1 MIRKRLYV
9 WKVGLVCLLLV
20 GGGMPMWGQTREIAS
35 AIKTDVGME
44 TAYRQLKA
52 RFEERD
58 PSLQNDLKTYLE
70 QYPYT
75 TYKDEVHFMSGVLY
89 AEKGKW
95 KNAAKALEQADYK
108 ALSRPHQPDYQ
119 FYRGYVNLMLQ
130 EYERAITYFAILKKG
145 NSGAAGRPH
154 LHGGNP
160 YTQKATYY
168 WGYCQYKLQRYDKA
182 LPAFLSLESVS
193 EYQATVPYF
202 IVQSYYA
209 QGDFTEA
216 QARAEEMLVVSGQQ
230 SVVRGQGSVVSG
242 QQSVVSGQE
251 GELHRMLGEIYYRK
265 GDYKQAVSHLRAYFE
280 MATTSEEPRPL
291 TPSPQAG
298 RGSEQILS
306 AVPIV
311 RNDIYLLGMAEYQIG
326 AYQEAVTHLKQ
337 VKQEKDTISESASLT
352 LGHAYRRLGESGQL
366 PSASA
371 QEQAKMAYQAAIGY
385 GLTPRVSEEALYNY
399 TLCTYEHSSALGE
412 SVKAFTAFL
421 KNYPQSQ
428 YREQIFTLLGDAFMR
443 SKNYQAA
450 LNVLD
455 SIEVAGEY
463 RGDSDSRGSRDSK
476 GYAGLAETKQYLRY
490 QLGVDAFLQGKM
502 EKSRAWMTEVIQGGT
517 VSRPYQESAI
527 DSKVRHGDRTSFGHC
542 ETMVRSGDRTSY
554 TTEAYYWRAEAAYRL
569 HDYEACASD
578 IAHYLAQPDVR
589 RSANYASAAYLYG
602 YALFS
607 LRRFDEAGE
616 QFLRYI
622 DQASGQWSVVSGQGS
637 GVSGQWAVGSGQ
649 SGNDPTYADAL
660 NRMGDC
666 AFNARDFRSAIAYYG
681 QVIDLGA
688 AGSDYA
694 TFQKGYAQ
702 GLLRKYTDKI
712 STMQTLVAR
721 YPKSDYADD
730 GMYEIARAQLQ
741 LEDEPAAIETY
752 GQLLKTYPNS
762 NLARKAMLERAMLYG
777 NLHRTDEAIAAYKA
791 TIDRYPAT
799 DEAYAALDALEALYV
814 ETNNIAEY
822 LDYTKQLS
830 KQNMHVTT
838 ADDSLSY
845 AAAELQYMQGN
856 YTAAATALSGY
867 LSTYCAGGR
876 YCTTAQQ
883 QLADAYYRL
892 MQPADALREYKAL
905 AEIAGNPYMEE
916 ACMRVAELSYDA
928 ADYATALDYFY
939 RLLSQ
944 ASSTENTDI
953 ARLGIL
959 RCSYYLGQHRATID
973 IAGQILADYH
983 TDSNQ
988 APVAAEARYNR
999 AKAYIALEQ
1008 WGEAIAD
1015 LQVVAEEVR
1024 TANGAEAKYLLAEC
1038 YFAENELDM
1047 AEEEIMSFAQM
1058 NTQQQYWLARALIL
1072 LADINTRRGD
1082 TFQAKQYLLSLQAN
1096 YQPAGDGDDIA
1107 ERVAGR
1113 LREDN

>member
-1 MIRKRLYV
+1 
-9 WKVGLVCLLLV
+9 
-20 GGGMPMWGQTREIAS
+20 
-35 AIKTDVGME
+35 
-44 TAYRQLKA
+44 
-52 RFEERD
+52 
-58 PSLQNDLKTYLE
+58 
-70 QYPYT
+70 
-75 TYKDEVHFMSGVLY
+75 
-89 AEKGKW
+89 
-95 KNAAKALEQADYK
+95 
-108 ALSRPHQPDYQ
+108 
-119 FYRGYVNLMLQ
+119 
-130 EYERAITYFAILKKG
+130 
-145 NSGAAGRPH
+145 
-154 LHGGNP
+154 
-160 YTQKATYY
+160 
-168 WGYCQYKLQRYDKA
+168 
-182 LPAFLSLESVS
+182 
-193 EYQATVPYF
+193 
-202 IVQSYYA
+202 
-209 QGDFTEA
+209 
-216 QARAEEMLVVSGQQ
+216 
-230 SVVRGQGSVVSG
+230 
-242 QQSVVSGQE
+242 
-251 GELHRMLGEIYYRK
+251 
-265 GDYKQAVSHLRAYFE
+265 
-280 MATTSEEPRPL
+280 
-291 TPSPQAG
+291 
-298 RGSEQILS
+298 
-306 AVPIV
+306 
-311 RNDIYLLGMAEYQIG
+311 
-326 AYQEAVTHLKQ
+326 
-337 VKQEKDTISESASLT
+337 
-352 LGHAYRRLGESGQL
+352 
-366 PSASA
+366 
-371 QEQAKMAYQAAIGY
+371 
-385 GLTPRVSEEALYNY
+385 
-399 TLCTYEHSSALGE
+399 
-412 SVKAFTAFL
+412 
-421 KNYPQSQ
+421 
-428 YREQIFTLLGDAFMR
+428 
-443 SKNYQAA
+443 
-450 LNVLD
+450 
-455 SIEVAGEY
+455 
-463 RGDSDSRGSRDSK
+463 
-476 GYAGLAETKQYLRY
+476 
-490 QLGVDAFLQGKM
+490 
-502 EKSRAWMTEVIQGGT
+502 
-517 VSRPYQESAI
+517 
-527 DSKVRHGDRTSFGHC
+527 
-542 ETMVRSGDRTSY
+542 
-554 TTEAYYWRAEAAYRL
+554 
-569 HDYEACASD
+569 
-578 IAHYLAQPDVR
+578 
-589 RSANYASAAYLYG
+589 
-602 YALFS
+602 
-607 LRRFDEAGE
+607 
-616 QFLRYI
+616 
-622 DQASGQWSVVSGQGS
+622 
-637 GVSGQWAVGSGQ
+637 
-649 SGNDPTYADAL
+649 
-660 NRMGDC
+660 
-666 AFNARDFRSAIAYYG
+666 FNARDFRGAIAYYG

-777 NLHRTDEAIAAYKA
+777 NLHRTEEAIAAYKA

-983 TDSNQ
+983 TDSNK

-1047 AEEEIMSFAQM
+1047 AEAEIMSFAQM

-1107 ERVAGR
+1107 ERVASR
-1113 LREDN
+1113 LEEQDPPHPSLQREGE

>member
-1 MIRKRLYV
+1 MVKTRLWIIGV
-9 WKVGLVCLLLV
+9 LCCFLVRPVVCV
-20 GGGMPMWGQTREIAS
+20 ASSDVAMEAAFRRIETRFAERDRS
-35 AIKTDVGME
+35 LQDD
-44 TAYRQLKA
+44 LKA
-52 RFEERD
+52 
-58 PSLQNDLKTYLE
+58 YLE

-89 AEKGKW
+89 AERAKW
-95 KNAAKALEQADYK
+95 KQAAKAFEQVDYK
-108 ALSRPHQPDYQ
+108 ALNRPHQPDYQ
-119 FYRGYVNLMLQ
+119 FYRGYTYLMLQ
-130 EYERAITYFAILKKG
+130 EYERALTYFAILRKTT
-145 NSGAAGRPH
+145 
-154 LHGGNP
+154 NP
-160 YTQKATYY
+160 YTQKAAYY
-168 WGYCQYKLQRYDKA
+168 WGYCQYKLQRYEQA
-182 LPAFLSLESVS
+182 LPAFLSLESVR

-202 IVQSYYA
+202 ITQSYYA

-216 QARAEEMLVVSGQQ
+216 QARAEEMLVL
-230 SVVRGQGSVVSG
+230 SG

-265 GDYKQAVSHLRAYFE
+265 GDYKQAVSHLRAYVE
-280 MATTSEEPRPL
+280 AAATSEGDGK
-291 TPSPQAG
+291 A
-298 RGSEQILS
+298 S
-306 AVPIV
+306 AKANLV

-337 VKQEKDTISESASLT
+337 VKQEKDTVSESASLT
-352 LGHAYRRLGESGQL
+352 LGHAYRKLGESGQL

-455 SIEVAGEY
+455 SLSPAVG
-463 RGDSDSRGSRDSK
+463 GDG
-476 GYAGLAETKQYLRY
+476 GGLETTKQYLRY

-502 EKSRAWMTEVIQGGT
+502 EKSREWMTEVIT
-517 VSRPYQESAI
+517 HAVDSRGRDVP
-527 DSKVRHGDRTSFGHC
+527 DL
-542 ETMVRSGDRTSY
+542 SGCTTRVPGEVSY

-569 HDYEACASD
+569 HDYEGCASD

-607 LRRFDEAGE
+607 LRRFDEAGK

-622 DQASGQWSVVSGQGS
+622 DQASGQGGS
-637 GVSGQWAVGSGQ
+637 E
-649 SGNDPTYADAL
+649 PTYADAL

-666 AFNARDFRSAIAYYG
+666 AFNARDFRGAIAYYG

-777 NLHRTDEAIAAYKA
+777 NLHRTEEAIAAYKA

-944 ASSTENTDI
+944 ASSTETTDI

-983 TDSNQ
+983 TDSNK

-1047 AEEEIMSFAQM
+1047 AEAEIMSFAQM

-1107 ERVAGR
+1107 ERVASR
-1113 LREDN
+1113 LAAMQDRSDNSENADYSE

>member
-1 MIRKRLYV
+1 MKRERLWIISMV
-9 WKVGLVCLLLV
+9 FGVLWCACAPRASAVA
-20 GGGMPMWGQTREIAS
+20 QTRPAGTALS
-35 AIKTDVGME
+35 PSPME
-44 TAYRQLKA
+44 AAFGKLAA

-58 PSLQNDLKTYLE
+58 ASLQNDLKTYLE

-75 TYKDEVHFMSGVLY
+75 TYKDEVWFMSGVLY

-108 ALSRPHQPDYQ
+108 ALSRPHRPDYQ
-119 FYRGYVNLMLQ
+119 FYRGYVYLMLQ
-130 EYERAITYFAILKKG
+130 EYERAITYFALLRKG
-145 NSGAAGRPH
+145 DAENRTEH
-154 LHGGNP
+154 P
-160 YTQKATYY
+160 YAQKATYY
-168 WGYCQYKLQRYDKA
+168 WGYCHYKLQRYDKA
-182 LPAFLSLESVS
+182 LPAFLSLENVR

-209 QGDFTEA
+209 QGDFVEA
-216 QARAEEMLVVSGQQ
+216 QARAEDMLSPASDLAANG
-230 SVVRGQGSVVSG
+230 GNDGMY
-242 QQSVVSGQE
+242 

-265 GDYKQAVSHLRAYFE
+265 GDYKQAVSHLKAYIDISSSP
-280 MATTSEEPRPL
+280 ADSRPRTS
-291 TPSPQAG
+291 SPQAAG
-298 RGSEQILS
+298 NSSAAR

-311 RNDIYLLGMAEYQIG
+311 RNDIYLLGMAEYQLG
-326 AYQEAVTHLKQ
+326 DYAEAVAYLKQ

-352 LGHAYRRLGESGQL
+352 MGHAYRQMGQ
-366 PSASA
+366 

-385 GLTPRVSEEALYNY
+385 GLTPEVSEEALYNY
-399 TLCTYEHSSALGE
+399 TLCTYEQSSALGE

-421 KNYPQSQ
+421 KNYPQSRH
-428 YREQIFTLLGDAFMR
+428 REQIFTLLGDAFMR

-450 LNVLD
+450 LSVLD
-455 SIEVAGEY
+455 SIEIAPPAASVTAKGE
-463 RGDSDSRGSRDSK
+463 SRKSPSK
-476 GYAGLAETKQYLRY
+476 GDLENLKQYLRY

-502 EKSRAWMTEVIQGGT
+502 EQARQWMTAV
-517 VSRPYQESAI
+517 I
-527 DSKVRHGDRTSFGHC
+527 DSGQGSV
-542 ETMVRSGDRTSY
+542 VSGQGAEGAAY

-569 HDYEACASD
+569 HDYEACVRD
-578 IAHYLAQPDVR
+578 IAQYMQQPDVR
-589 RSANYASAAYLYG
+589 RSANYASAPYLYG

-607 LRRFDEAGE
+607 LHRYDEAGK
-616 QFLRYI
+616 QFVRYI
-622 DQASGQWSVVSGQGS
+622 DQEGAVVGAQGK
-637 GVSGQWAVGSGQ
+637 GS
-649 SGNDPTYADAL
+649 SDPTYADAL
-660 NRMGDC
+660 NRLGDC
-666 AFNARDFRSAIAYYG
+666 AFNARDFRAAIAYYG
-681 QVIDLGA
+681 QVIDLSA
-688 AGSDYA
+688 TGSDYA

-702 GLLRKYTDKI
+702 GLLHRYADKI

-741 LEDEPAAIETY
+741 LDDEPAAIQTY
-752 GQLLKTYPNS
+752 ERLLQTYPNS
-762 NLARKAMLERAMLYG
+762 NLARKASLERAMLYG
-777 NLHRTDEAIAAYKA
+777 NLHRTAEAIAAYKA

-822 LDYTKQLS
+822 LEYTKQLS
-830 KQNMHVTT
+830 KMNMQVTT

-856 YTAAATALSGY
+856 YTAAASSLSDY
-867 LSTYCAGGR
+867 LSRYCSGGR
-876 YCTTAQQ
+876 YCTAAQQ

-916 ACMRVAELSYDA
+916 ACMRAAELSYDA

-944 ASSTENTDI
+944 SSSTENTDI

-973 IAGQILADYH
+973 IAGQILADY
-983 TDSNQ
+983 TSDSDK
-988 APVAAEARYNR
+988 ADVAAEARYNR
-999 AKAYIALEQ
+999 AKAYVALQQ
-1008 WGEAIAD
+1008 WENAVAD
-1015 LQVVAEEVR
+1015 LQVVAGEVR

-1038 YFAENELDM
+1038 YFAEGDLDK

-1072 LADINTRRGD
+1072 LADINSRRGD
-1082 TFQAKQYLLSLQAN
+1082 TFQARQYLLSLQAN
-1096 YQPAGDGDDIA
+1096 YQSASAQDDIA
-1107 ERVAGR
+1107 DRVASR
-1113 LREDN
+1113 LAAMDERPENANNSEDSDYSE

>member
-9 WKVGLVCLLLV
+9 WTVGAMCLLSV
-20 GGGMPMWGQTREIAS
+20 GGGVPMWGQTREVGS

-44 TAYRQLKA
+44 TAYRRLEG

-58 PSLQNDLKTYLE
+58 ASLQNDLKTYLE

-75 TYKDEVHFMSGVLY
+75 TYKDEVYFMSGVLY

-130 EYERAITYFAILKKG
+130 EYERAITYFALLRK
-145 NSGAAGRPH
+145 ST
-154 LHGGNP
+154 NP

-182 LPAFLSLESVS
+182 LPAFLSLENVN
-193 EYQATVPYF
+193 EYQVTVPYF
-202 IVQSYYA
+202 IAQSYYA
-209 QGDFTEA
+209 QGDFAEA
-216 QARAEEMLVVSGQQ
+216 QARAEEMLRPSPTLPTKG
-230 SVVRGQGSVVSG
+230 GSESM
-242 QQSVVSGQE
+242 Q

-265 GDYKQAVSHLRAYFE
+265 GDYKQAVNHLKAYE
-280 MATTSEEPRPL
+280 QAAKASAQ
-291 TPSPQAG
+291 QAG
-298 RGSEQILS
+298 TPAHPDKQVETLS
-306 AVPIV
+306 SSVPIV

-326 AYQEAVTHLKQ
+326 AYQDAVTHLKQ
-337 VKQEKDTISESASLT
+337 IKQEKDTISESANLT
-352 LGHAYRRLGESGQL
+352 LGHAYRKLGQ
-366 PSASA
+366 
-371 QEQAKMAYQAAIGY
+371 QEQAKMAYQAAISY
-385 GLTPRVSEEALYNY
+385 GLTPRISEEALYNY

-421 KNYPQSQ
+421 KLYPQSQ
-428 YREQIFTLLGDAFMR
+428 YREQIFTLLSDAFMR

-455 SIEVAGEY
+455 SIEIDY
-463 RGDSDSRGSRDSK
+463 SGSQNSK

-502 EKSRAWMTEVIQGGT
+502 EKSREWMTAV
-517 VSRPYQESAI
+517 I
-527 DSKVRHGDRTSFGHC
+527 DSGQKSV
-542 ETMVRSGDRTSY
+542 VRSQGY

-569 HDYEACASD
+569 HDYEGCVGDVAR
-578 IAHYLAQPDVR
+578 YFAQPDVR
-589 RSANYASAAYLYG
+589 RSANYPAAMYLYG

-607 LRRFDEAGE
+607 LHRYDEANK

-622 DQASGQWSVVSGQGS
+622 DQGGGQG
-637 GVSGQWAVGSGQ
+637 
-649 SGNDPTYADAL
+649 GNDPTYADAL
-660 NRMGDC
+660 NRLGDC

-681 QVIDLGA
+681 QVIDQNA
-688 AGSDYA
+688 TGSDYA

-702 GLLRKYTDKI
+702 GLLRKYNDKI
-712 STMQTLVAR
+712 NTMQTLVAR

-752 GQLLKTYPNS
+752 GQLLHDYPNS
-762 NLARKAMLERAMLYG
+762 NYARKAMLERAMLYG
-777 NLHRTDEAIAAYKA
+777 NLHRTEEAIAAYKA

-822 LDYTKQLS
+822 LNYTKQLS
-830 KQNMHVTT
+830 KQNMQVTT

-867 LSTYCAGGR
+867 LSKYCAGGR
-876 YCTTAQQ
+876 YCTAAQQ

-983 TDSNQ
+983 TDSNK
-988 APVAAEARYNR
+988 APVVAEARYNR

-1008 WGEAIAD
+1008 WENAEAD

-1038 YFAENELDM
+1038 YFAENELDKS
-1047 AEEEIMSFAQM
+1047 EEEIMSFAQM

-1096 YQPAGDGDDIA
+1096 YQPADDGDDIA
-1107 ERVAGR
+1107 ERIASR
-1113 LREDN
+1113 LEEQDPPQPSLQREGE

>member
-1 MIRKRLYV
+1 MGV
-9 WKVGLVCLLLV
+9 VCCLSV
-20 GGGMPMWGQTREIAS
+20 IPMVCSAAS
-35 AIKTDVGME
+35 KEAME
-44 TAYRQLKA
+44 TAYRQLEA

-108 ALSRPHQPDYQ
+108 ALSRTHQPDYQ

-130 EYERAITYFAILKKG
+130 EYERAITYFAILRK
-145 NSGAAGRPH
+145 ST
-154 LHGGNP
+154 NP

-202 IVQSYYA
+202 ITQSYYA

-216 QARAEEMLVVSGQQ
+216 QARAEALLSAGETPASPV
-230 SVVRGQGSVVSG
+230 
-242 QQSVVSGQE
+242 

-265 GDYKQAVSHLRAYFE
+265 GDYKQAVNHLKAYE
-280 MATTSEEPRPL
+280 QAAKASAQPRTDGTHPDK
-291 TPSPQAG
+291 QAG
-298 RGSEQILS
+298 TPAHPDKQVETPASP
-306 AVPIV
+306 VPIV

-326 AYQEAVTHLKQ
+326 AYQDAVTHLKQ

-352 LGHAYRRLGESGQL
+352 LGHAYRKLGESGQL
-366 PSASA
+366 PMASA

-428 YREQIFTLLGDAFMR
+428 YREQIFTLLSDAFMR

-455 SIEVAGEY
+455 SLSPAIGED
-463 RGDSDSRGSRDSK
+463 GG
-476 GYAGLAETKQYLRY
+476 GLETTKQYLRY

-502 EKSRAWMTEVIQGGT
+502 EKSREWMTEVIDSGQQSVG
-517 VSRPYQESAI
+517 SAQ
-527 DSKVRHGDRTSFGHC
+527 KAEGA
-542 ETMVRSGDRTSY
+542 SY

-569 HDYEACASD
+569 HDYEGCASD
-578 IAHYLAQPDVR
+578 IAHYLARPDVR

-602 YALFS
+602 YTLFS
-607 LRRFDEAGE
+607 MRRFDEASK

-622 DQASGQWSVVSGQGS
+622 DQESAQG
-637 GVSGQWAVGSGQ
+637 
-649 SGNDPTYADAL
+649 GNEPTYADAI
-660 NRMGDC
+660 NRLGDC
-666 AFNARDFRSAIAYYG
+666 AFNARDFRGAIAYYG

-867 LSTYCAGGR
+867 LSNYCAGGR

-892 MQPADALREYKAL
+892 MQPADAMREYKAL

-983 TDSNQ
+983 TDSNK

-1047 AEEEIMSFAQM
+1047 AEAEIMSFAQM

-1107 ERVAGR
+1107 ERVASRLEEQDPPHPSLQDHPKNQRFFGDPGR
-1113 LREDN
+1113 EGE

>member
-1 MIRKRLYV
+1 
-9 WKVGLVCLLLV
+9 
-20 GGGMPMWGQTREIAS
+20 MWGQTREVGS

-44 TAYRQLKA
+44 TAYRRLEG

-58 PSLQNDLKTYLE
+58 ASLQNDLKTYLE

-75 TYKDEVHFMSGVLY
+75 TYKDEVYFMSGVLY

-130 EYERAITYFAILKKG
+130 EYERAITYFALLRK
-145 NSGAAGRPH
+145 ST
-154 LHGGNP
+154 NP
-160 YTQKATYY
+160 YTQKAIYY

-182 LPAFLSLESVS
+182 LPAFLSLENVS
-193 EYQATVPYF
+193 EYQETVPYF
-202 IVQSYYA
+202 IAQSYYA
-209 QGDFTEA
+209 QGDFAEA
-216 QARAEEMLVVSGQQ
+216 QARAEEML
-230 SVVRGQGSVVSG
+230 VVSG

-265 GDYKQAVSHLRAYFE
+265 GDYKQAVSHLKAYE
-280 MATTSEEPRPL
+280 QAAKASAQ
-291 TPSPQAG
+291 QAG
-298 RGSEQILS
+298 TPAHPDKQVETLS
-306 AVPIV
+306 SSVPIV

-326 AYQEAVTHLKQ
+326 AYQDAVTHLKQ
-337 VKQEKDTISESASLT
+337 VKQEKDTISESANLT
-352 LGHAYRRLGESGQL
+352 LGHAYRKLGQ
-366 PSASA
+366 
-371 QEQAKMAYQAAIGY
+371 QEQAKMAYQAAISY
-385 GLTPRVSEEALYNY
+385 GLTPRISEEALYNY

-421 KNYPQSQ
+421 KLYPQSQ
-428 YREQIFTLLGDAFMR
+428 YREQIFTLLSDAFMR

-455 SIEVAGEY
+455 SLSPAVGGDGGE
-463 RGDSDSRGSRDSK
+463 
-476 GYAGLAETKQYLRY
+476 LETTRQYLRY

-502 EKSRAWMTEVIQGGT
+502 EKSREWMTAV
-517 VSRPYQESAI
+517 I
-527 DSKVRHGDRTSFGHC
+527 DSGQKLV
-542 ETMVRSGDRTSY
+542 VRSQGY

-569 HDYEACASD
+569 HDYEGCVGDVAR
-578 IAHYLAQPDVR
+578 YFAQPDVR
-589 RSANYASAAYLYG
+589 RSANYPAAMYLYG

-607 LRRFDEAGE
+607 LHRYDEANK

-622 DQASGQWSVVSGQGS
+622 DQGGGQG
-637 GVSGQWAVGSGQ
+637 
-649 SGNDPTYADAL
+649 GNDPTYADAL
-660 NRMGDC
+660 NRLGDC

-681 QVIDLGA
+681 QVIDLNA
-688 AGSDYA
+688 TGSDYA

-702 GLLRKYTDKI
+702 GLLRKYNDKI
-712 STMQTLVAR
+712 NTMQTLVAR

-741 LEDEPAAIETY
+741 LENEPAAIETY
-752 GQLLKTYPNS
+752 GQLLQTYPNS
-762 NLARKAMLERAMLYG
+762 NYARKAMLERAMLYG
-777 NLHRTDEAIAAYKA
+777 NLHRTEEAIAAYKA

-814 ETNNIAEY
+814 ETNNIGEY
-822 LDYTKQLS
+822 LNYTKQLS
-830 KQNMHVTT
+830 KQNMQVTT

-867 LSTYCAGGR
+867 LSKYCAGGR
-876 YCTTAQQ
+876 YCTAAQQ

-983 TDSNQ
+983 TDSNK
-988 APVAAEARYNR
+988 APVVAEARYNR

-1008 WGEAIAD
+1008 WENAEAD

-1038 YFAENELDM
+1038 YFAENDLDK
-1047 AEEEIMSFAQM
+1047 AEAEIMSFAQM

-1107 ERVAGR
+1107 ERIASR
-1113 LREDN
+1113 LEEQDPPQPSLQREGE

>member
-1 MIRKRLYV
+1 MNRKQLNE
-9 WKVGLVCLLLV
+9 WIVGAICLLLV
-20 GGGMPMWGQTREIAS
+20 GGGMPIWGQTREIAS
-35 AIKTDVGME
+35 VINPNVGME
-44 TAYRQLKA
+44 MVYRRLEA

-58 PSLQNDLKTYLE
+58 ASLQNDLKTYLE

-75 TYKDEVHFMSGVLY
+75 TYKDEVYFMSGVLY

-130 EYERAITYFAILKKG
+130 EYERAITYFALLRK
-145 NSGAAGRPH
+145 ST
-154 LHGGNP
+154 NP

-182 LPAFLSLESVS
+182 LPAFLSLENVS
-193 EYQATVPYF
+193 EYQVTVPYF
-202 IVQSYYA
+202 IAQSYYA

-216 QARAEEMLVVSGQQ
+216 QARAEEML
-230 SVVRGQGSVVSG
+230 VVSG

-265 GDYKQAVSHLRAYFE
+265 GDYNQAVNHLKAYE
-280 MATTSEEPRPL
+280 QAAKASAQ
-291 TPSPQAG
+291 QAG
-298 RGSEQILS
+298 TPAHPDKQVETLS
-306 AVPIV
+306 SSVPIV

-326 AYQEAVTHLKQ
+326 AYQDAVTHLKQ
-337 VKQEKDTISESASLT
+337 IKQEKDTISESANLT
-352 LGHAYRRLGESGQL
+352 LGHAYRKLGQ
-366 PSASA
+366 
-371 QEQAKMAYQAAIGY
+371 QEQAKMAYQAAISY
-385 GLTPRVSEEALYNY
+385 GLTPRISEEALYNY

-421 KNYPQSQ
+421 KLYPQSQ
-428 YREQIFTLLGDAFMR
+428 YREQIFTLLSDAFMR

-455 SIEVAGEY
+455 SLSPAVGGDGGELE
-463 RGDSDSRGSRDSK
+463 
-476 GYAGLAETKQYLRY
+476 ATKQYLRY

-502 EKSRAWMTEVIQGGT
+502 EKSREWMTAV
-517 VSRPYQESAI
+517 I
-527 DSKVRHGDRTSFGHC
+527 DSGQKSV
-542 ETMVRSGDRTSY
+542 VRSQGY

-569 HDYEACASD
+569 HDYEGCVGDVARYFS
-578 IAHYLAQPDVR
+578 QPDVR
-589 RSANYASAAYLYG
+589 RSANYPAAMYLYG

-607 LRRFDEAGE
+607 LHRYDEANK

-622 DQASGQWSVVSGQGS
+622 DQGGSQG
-637 GVSGQWAVGSGQ
+637 
-649 SGNDPTYADAL
+649 GNDPTYADAL
-660 NRMGDC
+660 NRLGDC

-681 QVIDLGA
+681 QVIDQNA
-688 AGSDYA
+688 TGSDYA

-702 GLLRKYTDKI
+702 GLLRKYNDKI
-712 STMQTLVAR
+712 NTMQTLVAR

-752 GQLLKTYPNS
+752 GQLLQDYPNS
-762 NLARKAMLERAMLYG
+762 NYARKAMLERAMLYG
-777 NLHRTDEAIAAYKA
+777 NLHRTEEAIAAYKA

-822 LDYTKQLS
+822 LNYTKQLS
-830 KQNMHVTT
+830 KQNMQVTT

-867 LSTYCAGGR
+867 LSKYCAGGR
-876 YCTTAQQ
+876 YCTAAQQ

-983 TDSNQ
+983 TDSNK
-988 APVAAEARYNR
+988 APVVAEARYNR

-1008 WGEAIAD
+1008 WENAEAD

-1038 YFAENELDM
+1038 YFAENELDKS
-1047 AEEEIMSFAQM
+1047 EEEIMSFAQM

-1107 ERVAGR
+1107 ERIASR
-1113 LREDN
+1113 LSNYE

>member
-1 MIRKRLYV
+1 M
-9 WKVGLVCLLLV
+9 CLLSV
-20 GGGMPMWGQTREIAS
+20 GGGVPMWGQTREVGS

-44 TAYRQLKA
+44 TAYRRLEG

-58 PSLQNDLKTYLE
+58 ASLQNDLKTYLE

-75 TYKDEVHFMSGVLY
+75 TYKDEVYFMSGVLY

-130 EYERAITYFAILKKG
+130 EYERAITYFALLRK
-145 NSGAAGRPH
+145 ST
-154 LHGGNP
+154 NP

-182 LPAFLSLESVS
+182 LPAFLSLENVS
-193 EYQATVPYF
+193 EYQETVPYF
-202 IVQSYYA
+202 IAQSYYA
-209 QGDFTEA
+209 QGDFAEA
-216 QARAEEMLVVSGQQ
+216 QARAEEML
-230 SVVRGQGSVVSG
+230 VVSG

-265 GDYKQAVSHLRAYFE
+265 GEYKQAVSHLKAYE
-280 MATTSEEPRPL
+280 QAAKASAQSRQVGTHSDKQTEIPAHSE
-291 TPSPQAG
+291 
-298 RGSEQILS
+298 
-306 AVPIV
+306 VPIV

-326 AYQEAVTHLKQ
+326 AYQDAVTHLKQ
-337 VKQEKDTISESASLT
+337 IKQEKDTISESANLT
-352 LGHAYRRLGESGQL
+352 LGHAYRKLGQ
-366 PSASA
+366 
-371 QEQAKMAYQAAIGY
+371 QEQAKMAYQAAISY
-385 GLTPRVSEEALYNY
+385 GLTPRISEEALYNY

-421 KNYPQSQ
+421 KLYPQSQ
-428 YREQIFTLLGDAFMR
+428 YREQIFTLLSDAFMR

-455 SIEVAGEY
+455 SLSPAVGGNGGE
-463 RGDSDSRGSRDSK
+463 
-476 GYAGLAETKQYLRY
+476 LETTRQYLRY

-502 EKSRAWMTEVIQGGT
+502 EKSREWMTAV
-517 VSRPYQESAI
+517 I
-527 DSKVRHGDRTSFGHC
+527 DSGQKSG
-542 ETMVRSGDRTSY
+542 VRSQGY

-569 HDYEACASD
+569 HDYEGCVGDVAR
-578 IAHYLAQPDVR
+578 YFAQPDVR
-589 RSANYASAAYLYG
+589 RSANYPAAMYLYG

-607 LRRFDEAGE
+607 LHRYDEANK

-622 DQASGQWSVVSGQGS
+622 DQGGGQG
-637 GVSGQWAVGSGQ
+637 
-649 SGNDPTYADAL
+649 GNDPTYADAL
-660 NRMGDC
+660 NRLGDC

-681 QVIDLGA
+681 QVIDQNA
-688 AGSDYA
+688 TGSDYA

-702 GLLRKYTDKI
+702 GLLRKYNDKI
-712 STMQTLVAR
+712 NTMQTLVAR

-752 GQLLKTYPNS
+752 GQLLQDYPNS
-762 NLARKAMLERAMLYG
+762 NYARKAMLERAMLYG
-777 NLHRTDEAIAAYKA
+777 NLHRTEEAIAAYKA

-822 LDYTKQLS
+822 LNYTKQLS
-830 KQNMHVTT
+830 KQNMQVTT

-867 LSTYCAGGR
+867 LSKYCAGGR
-876 YCTTAQQ
+876 YCTAAQQ

-983 TDSNQ
+983 TDSNK
-988 APVAAEARYNR
+988 APVVAEARYNR

-1008 WGEAIAD
+1008 WENAEAD

-1038 YFAENELDM
+1038 YFAENDLDK
-1047 AEEEIMSFAQM
+1047 AEAEIMSFAQM

-1107 ERVAGR
+1107 ERIASR
-1113 LREDN
+1113 LEEQDPPQPSLQREGE

>member
-1 MIRKRLYV
+1 
-9 WKVGLVCLLLV
+9 
-20 GGGMPMWGQTREIAS
+20 MPTWGQTREIAS
-35 AIKTDVGME
+35 VINPNVGME
-44 TAYRQLKA
+44 MVYRRLEA

-58 PSLQNDLKTYLE
+58 ASLQNDLKTYLE

-75 TYKDEVHFMSGVLY
+75 TYKDEVYFMSGVLY

-130 EYERAITYFAILKKG
+130 EYERAITYFALLRK
-145 NSGAAGRPH
+145 ST
-154 LHGGNP
+154 NP

-182 LPAFLSLESVS
+182 LPAFLSLENVS
-193 EYQATVPYF
+193 EYQETVPYF
-202 IVQSYYA
+202 IAQSYYA
-209 QGDFTEA
+209 QGDFAEA
-216 QARAEEMLVVSGQQ
+216 QARAEEML
-230 SVVRGQGSVVSG
+230 VVSG

-265 GDYKQAVSHLRAYFE
+265 GDYKQAVNHLKAYE
-280 MATTSEEPRPL
+280 QAAKASAQSRQVGMQSDKQTEAPATAE
-291 TPSPQAG
+291 
-298 RGSEQILS
+298 
-306 AVPIV
+306 VPIV

-326 AYQEAVTHLKQ
+326 AYQDAVTHLKQ
-337 VKQEKDTISESASLT
+337 IKQEKDTISESANLT
-352 LGHAYRRLGESGQL
+352 LGHAYRKLGQ
-366 PSASA
+366 
-371 QEQAKMAYQAAIGY
+371 QEQAKMAYQAAISY
-385 GLTPRVSEEALYNY
+385 GLTPRISEEALYNY

-421 KNYPQSQ
+421 KLYPQSQ
-428 YREQIFTLLGDAFMR
+428 YREQIFTLLSDAFMR

-455 SIEVAGEY
+455 SLSPAVGGVGGE
-463 RGDSDSRGSRDSK
+463 
-476 GYAGLAETKQYLRY
+476 LETTKQYLRY

-502 EKSRAWMTEVIQGGT
+502 EKSREWMTAV
-517 VSRPYQESAI
+517 I
-527 DSKVRHGDRTSFGHC
+527 DSGQKSV
-542 ETMVRSGDRTSY
+542 VRSQGY

-569 HDYEACASD
+569 HDYEGCVGDVAR
-578 IAHYLAQPDVR
+578 YFAQPDVR
-589 RSANYASAAYLYG
+589 RSANYPAAMYLYG

-607 LRRFDEAGE
+607 LHRYDEANK

-622 DQASGQWSVVSGQGS
+622 DQGGGQG
-637 GVSGQWAVGSGQ
+637 
-649 SGNDPTYADAL
+649 GNDPTYADAL
-660 NRMGDC
+660 NRLGDC
-666 AFNARDFRSAIAYYG
+666 AFNARDFRNAIAYYG
-681 QVIDLGA
+681 QVIDQNA
-688 AGSDYA
+688 TGSDYA

-702 GLLRKYTDKI
+702 GLLRKYNDKI
-712 STMQTLVAR
+712 KTMQTLVAR

-741 LEDEPAAIETY
+741 LEDESAAIETY
-752 GQLLKTYPNS
+752 GQLLQTYPNS
-762 NLARKAMLERAMLYG
+762 NYARKSSLERAMLYG

-822 LDYTKQLS
+822 LNYTKQLS
-830 KQNMHVTT
+830 KQNMQVTT

-867 LSTYCAGGR
+867 LSKYCAGGR
-876 YCTTAQQ
+876 YCTAAQQ

-983 TDSNQ
+983 TDSNK
-988 APVAAEARYNR
+988 APVVAEARYNR

-1008 WGEAIAD
+1008 WENAEAD

-1038 YFAENELDM
+1038 YFAENDLDK
-1047 AEEEIMSFAQM
+1047 AEAEIMSFAQM

-1107 ERVAGR
+1107 ERIASR
-1113 LREDN
+1113 LEEQDPPQPSLQREGE

>member
-1 MIRKRLYV
+1 
-9 WKVGLVCLLLV
+9 
-20 GGGMPMWGQTREIAS
+20 MWGQTREVGS

-44 TAYRQLKA
+44 TAYRRLEG

-58 PSLQNDLKTYLE
+58 ASLQNDLKTYLE

-75 TYKDEVHFMSGVLY
+75 TYKDEVYFMSGVLY

-130 EYERAITYFAILKKG
+130 EYERAITYFALLRK
-145 NSGAAGRPH
+145 ST
-154 LHGGNP
+154 NP

-182 LPAFLSLESVS
+182 LPAFLSLENVS
-193 EYQATVPYF
+193 EYQETVPYF
-202 IVQSYYA
+202 IAQSYYA
-209 QGDFTEA
+209 QGDFAEA
-216 QARAEEMLVVSGQQ
+216 QARAEEMLRPSPTLPTKG
-230 SVVRGQGSVVSG
+230 GSESM
-242 QQSVVSGQE
+242 Q

-265 GDYKQAVSHLRAYFE
+265 GDYKQAVNHLKAYE
-280 MATTSEEPRPL
+280 QAAKASAQSRQVGTHSDKQTEIPAHSE
-291 TPSPQAG
+291 
-298 RGSEQILS
+298 
-306 AVPIV
+306 VPIV
-311 RNDIYLLGMAEYQIG
+311 RNDIYLLGMAEYQID
-326 AYQEAVTHLKQ
+326 AYQDAVTHLKQ
-337 VKQEKDTISESASLT
+337 VKQEKDTISESANLT
-352 LGHAYRRLGESGQL
+352 LGHAYRKLGQ
-366 PSASA
+366 
-371 QEQAKMAYQAAIGY
+371 QEQAKMAYQAAISY
-385 GLTPRVSEEALYNY
+385 GLTPRISEEALYNY

-421 KNYPQSQ
+421 KLYPQSQ
-428 YREQIFTLLGDAFMR
+428 YREQIFTLLSDAFMR

-455 SIEVAGEY
+455 SLSPAVGGDGGE
-463 RGDSDSRGSRDSK
+463 
-476 GYAGLAETKQYLRY
+476 LETTRQYLRY

-502 EKSRAWMTEVIQGGT
+502 EKSREWMTAV
-517 VSRPYQESAI
+517 I
-527 DSKVRHGDRTSFGHC
+527 DSGQKSG
-542 ETMVRSGDRTSY
+542 VRSQGY

-569 HDYEACASD
+569 HDYEGCVGDVAR
-578 IAHYLAQPDVR
+578 YFAQPDVR
-589 RSANYASAAYLYG
+589 RSANYPAAMYLYG

-607 LRRFDEAGE
+607 LHRYDEANK

-622 DQASGQWSVVSGQGS
+622 DQGGGQG
-637 GVSGQWAVGSGQ
+637 
-649 SGNDPTYADAL
+649 GNDPTYADAL
-660 NRMGDC
+660 NRLGDC

-681 QVIDLGA
+681 QVIDQNA
-688 AGSDYA
+688 TGSDYA

-702 GLLRKYTDKI
+702 GLLRKYNDKI
-712 STMQTLVAR
+712 NTMQTLVAR

-752 GQLLKTYPNS
+752 GQLLHDYPNS
-762 NLARKAMLERAMLYG
+762 NYARKAMLERAMLYG
-777 NLHRTDEAIAAYKA
+777 NLHRTEEAIAAYKA

-822 LDYTKQLS
+822 LNYTKQLS
-830 KQNMHVTT
+830 KQNMQVTT

-867 LSTYCAGGR
+867 LSKYCAGGR
-876 YCTTAQQ
+876 YCTAAQQ

-983 TDSNQ
+983 TDSNK
-988 APVAAEARYNR
+988 APVVAEARYNR

-1008 WGEAIAD
+1008 WENAEAD

-1038 YFAENELDM
+1038 YFAENELDKSE
-1047 AEEEIMSFAQM
+1047 AEIMSFAQM

-1107 ERVAGR
+1107 ERIASR
-1113 LREDN
+1113 LSNYE

>member
-1 MIRKRLYV
+1 MNRKQLNE
-9 WKVGLVCLLLV
+9 WIVGAMCLLLV
-20 GGGMPMWGQTREIAS
+20 GGGMPIWGQTREIAS
-35 AIKTDVGME
+35 VINPNVGME
-44 TAYRQLKA
+44 TVYRRLEA

-58 PSLQNDLKTYLE
+58 ASLQNDLKTYLE

-75 TYKDEVHFMSGVLY
+75 IYKDEVYFMSGVLY

-130 EYERAITYFAILKKG
+130 EYERAITYFALLRK
-145 NSGAAGRPH
+145 ST
-154 LHGGNP
+154 NP

-182 LPAFLSLESVS
+182 LPAFLSLENVS

-202 IVQSYYA
+202 IAQSYYA

-216 QARAEEMLVVSGQQ
+216 QARAEALL
-230 SVVRGQGSVVSG
+230 SVGETSASPV
-242 QQSVVSGQE
+242 

-265 GDYKQAVSHLRAYFE
+265 GEYKPAVSHLKAYE
-280 MATTSEEPRPL
+280 QTAKASAQSRQVGTHPDKQTEIPAHSE
-291 TPSPQAG
+291 
-298 RGSEQILS
+298 
-306 AVPIV
+306 VPIV

-326 AYQEAVTHLKQ
+326 AYQDAVTHLKQ
-337 VKQEKDTISESASLT
+337 VKQEKDTISESANLT
-352 LGHAYRRLGESGQL
+352 LGHAYRKLGQ
-366 PSASA
+366 
-371 QEQAKMAYQAAIGY
+371 QEQAKMAYQAAISY

-421 KNYPQSQ
+421 KLYPQSQ
-428 YREQIFTLLGDAFMR
+428 YREQIFTLLSDAFMR

-455 SIEVAGEY
+455 SIEIDY
-463 RGDSDSRGSRDSK
+463 SGSQNSK

-502 EKSRAWMTEVIQGGT
+502 EKSREWMTAVIQGSS
-517 VSRPYQESAI
+517 VSKTHPHNY
-527 DSKVRHGDRTSFGHC
+527 G
-542 ETMVRSGDRTSY
+542 ETMVLSGDRTSY
-554 TTEAYYWRAEAAYRL
+554 TTEAYYWRAEASYRL
-569 HDYEACASD
+569 HDYEGCVGDVSL
-578 IAHYLAQPDVR
+578 YFAQPDVR
-589 RSANYASAAYLYG
+589 RSANYPAAMYLYG

-607 LRRFDEAGE
+607 LHRYDEANK

-622 DQASGQWSVVSGQGS
+622 DQGGGQG
-637 GVSGQWAVGSGQ
+637 
-649 SGNDPTYADAL
+649 GNDPTYADAL
-660 NRMGDC
+660 NRLGDC

-681 QVIDLGA
+681 QVIDQNA
-688 AGSDYA
+688 TGSDYA

-702 GLLRKYTDKI
+702 GLLRKYNDKI
-712 STMQTLVAR
+712 NTMQTLVAR

-741 LEDEPAAIETY
+741 LEDESAAIETY
-752 GQLLKTYPNS
+752 GQLLQTYPNS
-762 NLARKAMLERAMLYG
+762 NYARKSSLERAMLYG
-777 NLHRTDEAIAAYKA
+777 NLHRIEEAIAAYKA

-822 LDYTKQLS
+822 LNYTKQLS
-830 KQNMHVTT
+830 KQNMQVTT

-867 LSTYCAGGR
+867 LSKYCAGGR
-876 YCTTAQQ
+876 YCTAAQQ

-892 MQPADALREYKAL
+892 MQPTDALREYKAL

-983 TDSNQ
+983 TDSNK
-988 APVAAEARYNR
+988 APVVAEARYNR

-1008 WGEAIAD
+1008 WENAEAD

-1038 YFAENELDM
+1038 YFTENDLDKAE
-1047 AEEEIMSFAQM
+1047 AEIMSFAQM

-1072 LADINTRRGD
+1072 LADINIRRGD

-1107 ERVAGR
+1107 ERIASR
-1113 LREDN
+1113 LEE

>member
-1 MIRKRLYV
+1 
-9 WKVGLVCLLLV
+9 
-20 GGGMPMWGQTREIAS
+20 MWGQTREVGS

-44 TAYRQLKA
+44 TAYRRLEG

-58 PSLQNDLKTYLE
+58 ASLQNDLKTYLE

-75 TYKDEVHFMSGVLY
+75 TYKDEVYFMSGVLY

-130 EYERAITYFAILKKG
+130 EYERAITYFALLRK
-145 NSGAAGRPH
+145 ST
-154 LHGGNP
+154 NP

-182 LPAFLSLESVS
+182 LPAFLSLENVN
-193 EYQATVPYF
+193 EYQVTVPYF
-202 IVQSYYA
+202 IAQSYYA
-209 QGDFTEA
+209 QGDFAEA
-216 QARAEEMLVVSGQQ
+216 QARAEEMLRPSPTLPTKG
-230 SVVRGQGSVVSG
+230 GSESM
-242 QQSVVSGQE
+242 Q

-265 GDYKQAVSHLRAYFE
+265 GDYKQAVNHLKAYE
-280 MATTSEEPRPL
+280 QAAKASAQ
-291 TPSPQAG
+291 QAG
-298 RGSEQILS
+298 TPAHPDKQVETLS
-306 AVPIV
+306 SSVPIV

-326 AYQEAVTHLKQ
+326 AYQDAVTHLKQ
-337 VKQEKDTISESASLT
+337 IKQEKDTISESANLT
-352 LGHAYRRLGESGQL
+352 LGHAYRKLGQ
-366 PSASA
+366 
-371 QEQAKMAYQAAIGY
+371 QEQAKMAYQAAISY
-385 GLTPRVSEEALYNY
+385 GLTPRISEEALYNY

-421 KNYPQSQ
+421 KLYPQSQ
-428 YREQIFTLLGDAFMR
+428 YREQIFTLLSDAFMR

-455 SIEVAGEY
+455 SLSPAVGGDGGELE
-463 RGDSDSRGSRDSK
+463 
-476 GYAGLAETKQYLRY
+476 ATKQYLRY

-502 EKSRAWMTEVIQGGT
+502 EKSREWMTAV
-517 VSRPYQESAI
+517 I
-527 DSKVRHGDRTSFGHC
+527 DSGQKSV
-542 ETMVRSGDRTSY
+542 VRSQGY

-569 HDYEACASD
+569 HDYEGCVGDVAR
-578 IAHYLAQPDVR
+578 YFAQPDVR
-589 RSANYASAAYLYG
+589 RSANYPAAMYLYG

-607 LRRFDEAGE
+607 LHRYDEANK

-622 DQASGQWSVVSGQGS
+622 DQGGGQG
-637 GVSGQWAVGSGQ
+637 
-649 SGNDPTYADAL
+649 GNDPTYADAL
-660 NRMGDC
+660 NRLGDC

-681 QVIDLGA
+681 QVIDQNA
-688 AGSDYA
+688 TGSDYA

-702 GLLRKYTDKI
+702 GLLRKYNDKI
-712 STMQTLVAR
+712 NTMQTLVAR

-752 GQLLKTYPNS
+752 GQLLHDYPNS
-762 NLARKAMLERAMLYG
+762 NYARKAMLERAMLYG
-777 NLHRTDEAIAAYKA
+777 NLHRTEEAIAAYKA

-822 LDYTKQLS
+822 LNYTKQLS
-830 KQNMHVTT
+830 KQNMQVTT

-867 LSTYCAGGR
+867 LSKYCAGGR
-876 YCTTAQQ
+876 YCTAAQQ

-983 TDSNQ
+983 TDSNK
-988 APVAAEARYNR
+988 APVVAEARYNR

-1008 WGEAIAD
+1008 WENAEAD

-1038 YFAENELDM
+1038 YFAENELDKS
-1047 AEEEIMSFAQM
+1047 EEEIMSFAQM

-1096 YQPAGDGDDIA
+1096 YQPADDGDDIA
-1107 ERVAGR
+1107 ERIASR
-1113 LREDN
+1113 LEEQDPPQPSLQREGE

>member
-1 MIRKRLYV
+1 MNRKQLYV
-9 WKVGLVCLLLV
+9 WTVGAVCLLSV

-44 TAYRQLKA
+44 TAYRRLEA

-58 PSLQNDLKTYLE
+58 ASLQNDLKTYLE

-75 TYKDEVHFMSGVLY
+75 TYKDEVHFMSGVLF

-95 KNAAKALEQADYK
+95 KNAAKAFEQADYK
-108 ALSRPHQPDYQ
+108 ALSRTHQPDYQ

-130 EYERAITYFAILKKG
+130 EYERAITYFAILRK
-145 NSGAAGRPH
+145 ST
-154 LHGGNP
+154 NP

-182 LPAFLSLESVS
+182 LPAFLSLENVS

-202 IVQSYYA
+202 ITQSYYA
-209 QGDFTEA
+209 LGDFTEA

-230 SVVRGQGSVVSG
+230 SA
-242 QQSVVSGQE
+242 VSGQE

-265 GDYKQAVSHLRAYFE
+265 GDYKQAVSHLRAYE
-280 MATTSEEPRPL
+280 QAAKASAQ
-291 TPSPQAG
+291 QAG
-298 RGSEQILS
+298 TPAHPDKQVETLASS
-306 AVPIV
+306 VPIV

-326 AYQEAVTHLKQ
+326 AYQDAITHLKQ

-352 LGHAYRRLGESGQL
+352 LGHAYRKLGASRQL
-366 PSASA
+366 PMASA

-455 SIEVAGEY
+455 SLSPAVG
-463 RGDSDSRGSRDSK
+463 GDG
-476 GYAGLAETKQYLRY
+476 GGLETTKQYLRY

-502 EKSRAWMTEVIQGGT
+502 EKSREWMTAVIDNSGQWSV
-517 VSRPYQESAI
+517 VSGQKAEGA
-527 DSKVRHGDRTSFGHC
+527 
-542 ETMVRSGDRTSY
+542 SY

-569 HDYEACASD
+569 HDYEGCASD
-578 IAHYLAQPDVR
+578 IARYLKQPDVR

-602 YALFS
+602 YTLFS
-607 LRRFDEAGE
+607 MRRFDEASK

-622 DQASGQWSVVSGQGS
+622 DQESAQG
-637 GVSGQWAVGSGQ
+637 
-649 SGNDPTYADAL
+649 GNDPTYADAL
-660 NRMGDC
+660 NRLGDC

-681 QVIDLGA
+681 QVIDRNA
-688 AGSDYA
+688 AGADYA

-777 NLHRTDEAIAAYKA
+777 NLHRTEEAIAAYKA

-799 DEAYAALDALEALYV
+799 DEAYAALDALEALFV

-830 KQNMHVTT
+830 KQNMQVTT

-867 LSTYCAGGR
+867 LSRYCSGGR
-876 YCTTAQQ
+876 YCTAAQQ

-983 TDSNQ
+983 TDSNK

-1047 AEEEIMSFAQM
+1047 AEAEIMSFAQM

-1107 ERVAGR
+1107 ERVASR
-1113 LREDN
+1113 LGEDN

>member
-1 MIRKRLYV
+1 MSNLTEKKV
-9 WKVGLVCLLLV
+9 WRVAILSLLLSTTV
-20 GGGMPMWGQTREIAS
+20 LCQGNNREIA
-35 AIKTDVGME
+35 ME
-44 TAYRQLKA
+44 KA
-52 RFEERD
+52 FQQIEARYEERD
-58 PSLQNDLKTYLE
+58 QTLQNDLKTYLE

-75 TYKDEVHFMSGVLY
+75 TYKDEVYFFSGVLY

-130 EYERAITYFAILKKG
+130 EYERAITYFALLRK
-145 NSGAAGRPH
+145 ST
-154 LHGGNP
+154 NP

-182 LPAFLSLESVS
+182 LPAFLSLENVS
-193 EYQATVPYF
+193 EYQETVPYF
-202 IVQSYYA
+202 IAQSYYA

-216 QARAEEMLVVSGQQ
+216 QARAESLLSAGETTASPV
-230 SVVRGQGSVVSG
+230 
-242 QQSVVSGQE
+242 

-265 GDYKQAVSHLRAYFE
+265 GDYKQAVSHLKAYEQAAKASAQPRTDRTPPEVSVSAGE
-280 MATTSEEPRPL
+280 MPTSP
-291 TPSPQAG
+291 
-298 RGSEQILS
+298 
-306 AVPIV
+306 VPIV

-326 AYQEAVTHLKQ
+326 AYQDAITHLKQ
-337 VKQEKDTISESASLT
+337 VPDKTGGKQKQEKDTISESASLT
-352 LGHAYRRLGESGQL
+352 LGHAYRKLGQ
-366 PSASA
+366 

-385 GLTPRVSEEALYNY
+385 GLTPRISEEALYNY
-399 TLCTYEHSSALGE
+399 TLCTYEQSSALGE
-412 SVKAFTAFL
+412 NVKAFTAFL
-421 KNYPQSQ
+421 KLYPQSQ
-428 YREQIFTLLGDAFMR
+428 YKEQIFTLLSDAFMR

-455 SIEVAGEY
+455 SLSPAVGGNGGELE
-463 RGDSDSRGSRDSK
+463 
-476 GYAGLAETKQYLRY
+476 ATKQYLRY

-502 EKSRAWMTEVIQGGT
+502 EKSREWMTAVIQGGT
-517 VSRPYQESAI
+517 VSRPYQESAVET
-527 DSKVRHGDRTSFGHC
+527 KVRLPINRDNTS
-542 ETMVRSGDRTSY
+542 DRTSY

-569 HDYEACASD
+569 HHYEECASD
-578 IAHYLAQPDVR
+578 IARYLAQPDVR
-589 RSANYASAAYLYG
+589 RSANYTSAAYLYG

-607 LRRFDEAGE
+607 LHRYDEAGK

-622 DQASGQWSVVSGQGS
+622 DQESGQG
-637 GVSGQWAVGSGQ
+637 
-649 SGNDPTYADAL
+649 GNEPTYADAL
-660 NRMGDC
+660 NRLGDC

-681 QVIDLGA
+681 QVIDLNA
-688 AGSDYA
+688 TGSDYA

-702 GLLRKYTDKI
+702 GLLHKYNEKI

-741 LEDEPAAIETY
+741 LEDEPAAIQTY
-752 GQLLKTYPNS
+752 EQLLKTYPNS
-762 NLARKAMLERAMLYG
+762 NLARKASLERAMLYR
-777 NLHRTDEAIAAYKA
+777 NLQRADEAIAAYKE
-791 TIDRYPAT
+791 TIDRFPAT
-799 DEAYAALDALEALYV
+799 DEAYDALDALEALYV

-822 LDYTKQLS
+822 LAYTKQLS
-830 KQNMHVTT
+830 KMNMQVTT

-867 LSTYCAGGR
+867 LSKYCAGGR
-876 YCTTAQQ
+876 YCTAAQQ
-883 QLADAYYRL
+883 QLADTYYRL
-892 MQPADALREYKAL
+892 MQPADALREYKTL

-928 ADYATALDYFY
+928 ADYNTALDYFY

-959 RCSYYLGQHRATID
+959 RCSYLLGQHRATID
-973 IAGQILADYH
+973 IAGQILADYSDNDDKA
-983 TDSNQ
+983 T
-988 APVAAEARYNR
+988 VVAEARYNR
-999 AKAYIALEQ
+999 AKAYVALEQ
-1008 WGEAIAD
+1008 WENARTD

-1038 YFAENELDM
+1038 YFAENDLDK
-1047 AEEEIMSFAQM
+1047 AEAEIMSFAQM

-1107 ERVAGR
+1107 ERIASR
-1113 LREDN
+1113 LEEQDPPHPSLQKEGE

>member
-1 MIRKRLYV
+1 MVKTRLWIIGV
-9 WKVGLVCLLLV
+9 LCCFLVRPVVCV
-20 GGGMPMWGQTREIAS
+20 ASSDVAMEAAFRRIETRFAERDRS
-35 AIKTDVGME
+35 LQDD
-44 TAYRQLKA
+44 LKA
-52 RFEERD
+52 
-58 PSLQNDLKTYLE
+58 YLE

-89 AEKGKW
+89 AERAKW
-95 KNAAKALEQADYK
+95 KQAAKAFEQVDYK
-108 ALSRPHQPDYQ
+108 ALNRPHQPDYQ
-119 FYRGYVNLMLQ
+119 FYRGYTYLMLQ
-130 EYERAITYFAILKKG
+130 EYERALTYFAILRKTT
-145 NSGAAGRPH
+145 
-154 LHGGNP
+154 NP

-168 WGYCQYKLQRYDKA
+168 WGYCQYKLQRYEQA
-182 LPAFLSLESVS
+182 LPAFLSLESVR

-202 IVQSYYA
+202 ITQSYYA
-209 QGDFTEA
+209 LGDFTEA
-216 QARAEEMLVVSGQQ
+216 QARAEEMLRPSPTLPMEG
-230 SVVRGQGSVVSG
+230 GSESM
-242 QQSVVSGQE
+242 Q

-265 GDYKQAVSHLRAYFE
+265 GDYKQAVSHLRTYVEA
-280 MATTSEEPRPL
+280 AATSEGNGK
-291 TPSPQAG
+291 A
-298 RGSEQILS
+298 S
-306 AVPIV
+306 AKANLV
-311 RNDIYLLGMAEYQIG
+311 RNDIYLLGMAEYQLG
-326 AYQEAVTHLKQ
+326 AHQEAVGHLKQ
-337 VKQEKDTISESASLT
+337 VPDKTGCKQKQEKDTVSESASLT
-352 LGHAYRRLGESGQL
+352 LGHAYRKLGESGQL
-366 PSASA
+366 PMASA

-428 YREQIFTLLGDAFMR
+428 YRAQIFTLLSDAFMR

-455 SIEVAGEY
+455 SLSPAVGED
-463 RGDSDSRGSRDSK
+463 GG
-476 GYAGLAETKQYLRY
+476 GLETTKQYLRY

-502 EKSRAWMTEVIQGGT
+502 EKSREWMTAVIQGGT
-517 VSRPYQESAI
+517 VGSVIPTSRKPYQESAI
-527 DSKVRHGDRTSFGHC
+527 DNRVRHGDRA
-542 ETMVRSGDRTSY
+542 SY
-554 TTEAYYWRAEAAYRL
+554 TTEAYYWRAETAYRL
-569 HDYEACASD
+569 HDYEGCASD

-607 LRRFDEAGE
+607 LRRFDEAGK

-622 DQASGQWSVVSGQGS
+622 DQESVQG
-637 GVSGQWAVGSGQ
+637 
-649 SGNDPTYADAL
+649 GNDPTYADAL
-660 NRMGDC
+660 NRLGDC

-681 QVIDLGA
+681 QVIDRNA
-688 AGSDYA
+688 AGADYA

-752 GQLLKTYPNS
+752 GQLLNTYPNS

-777 NLHRTDEAIAAYKA
+777 NLHRTEEAIAAYKA

-944 ASSTENTDI
+944 ASSTETTDI

-983 TDSNQ
+983 TDSNK

-1047 AEEEIMSFAQM
+1047 AEAEIMSFAQM

-1107 ERVAGR
+1107 ERVASR
-1113 LREDN
+1113 LEEQDPPHPSLQREGE

>member
-1 MIRKRLYV
+1 
-9 WKVGLVCLLLV
+9 
-20 GGGMPMWGQTREIAS
+20 
-35 AIKTDVGME
+35 ME
-44 TAYRQLKA
+44 TAYRQLEA
-52 RFEERD
+52 RFEARD
-58 PSLQNDLKTYLE
+58 SSLQDDLEKYLDAF
-70 QYPYT
+70 PYT
-75 TYKDEVHFMSGVLY
+75 TYTDEVRFMQGVLY
-89 AEKGKW
+89 AEAAHW
-95 KNAAKALEQADYK
+95 QRAAKALEQTDFK
-108 ALSRPHQPDYQ
+108 ALSRPHRIDYY
-119 FYRGYVNLMLQ
+119 FYRGYTNLNRPSTTPLKGDLLQ
-130 EYERAITYFAILKKG
+130 RAITDFEYLRRF
-145 NSGAAGRPH
+145 P
-154 LHGGNP
+154 NP
-160 YTQKATYY
+160 YTQQATYY
-168 WGYCQYKLQRYDKA
+168 WGYCQYKLQCYDKA
-182 LPAFLSLESVS
+182 LLAFLSLENVS
-193 EYQATVPYF
+193 EYRETVPYF
-202 IVQSYYA
+202 ITQSYYA
-209 QGDFTEA
+209 QGDFVEA
-216 QARAEEMLVVSGQQ
+216 QARAEALLSAGDTVGAS
-230 SVVRGQGSVVSG
+230 SV
-242 QQSVVSGQE
+242 

-265 GDYKQAVSHLRAYFE
+265 GDYKQAVSHLKRFTNYDLRI
-280 MATTSEEPRPL
+280 TNYDPDTSGQVLRL
-291 TPSPQAG
+291 LH
-298 RGSEQILS
+298 SE
-306 AVPIV
+306 VPIV
-311 RNDIYLLGMAEYQIG
+311 RNDIYLLGMAEYQTG
-326 AYQEAVTHLKQ
+326 AYQDAVIHLKRTLSDSPLKGESRRQ
-337 VKQEKDTISESASLT
+337 EQEKDTVLESASLT
-352 LGHAYRRLGESGQL
+352 LGHAYRKLGQ
-366 PSASA
+366 
-371 QEQAKMAYQAAIGY
+371 QEQAKMAYQVAISY
-385 GLTPRVSEEALYNY
+385 GLTPRISEEALYNY

-421 KNYPQSQ
+421 KLYPQSQ
-428 YREQIFTLLGDAFMR
+428 YREQIFTLLSDAFMR

-455 SIEVAGEY
+455 SLSPAVGGDGGEIEA
-463 RGDSDSRGSRDSK
+463 
-476 GYAGLAETKQYLRY
+476 TKQYLRY

-502 EKSRAWMTEVIQGGT
+502 EQSREWMTAV
-517 VSRPYQESAI
+517 I
-527 DSKVRHGDRTSFGHC
+527 DSGQKSV
-542 ETMVRSGDRTSY
+542 VRSQGY

-569 HDYEACASD
+569 HDYEGCVGDVSL
-578 IAHYLAQPDVR
+578 YFAQPDVR

-607 LRRFDEAGE
+607 LRRFEEAGT

-622 DQASGQWSVVSGQGS
+622 GQESGQG
-637 GVSGQWAVGSGQ
+637 G
-649 SGNDPTYADAL
+649 DEPTYADAL
-660 NRMGDC
+660 NRLGDC
-666 AFNARDFRSAIAYYG
+666 AFNARDFQSAIAYYG
-681 QVIDLGA
+681 QVIARNA

-702 GLLRKYTDKI
+702 GLLRKYNDKI

-752 GQLLKTYPNS
+752 GQLLQTYPNS
-762 NLARKAMLERAMLYG
+762 NLARKASLERAMLYG
-777 NLHRTDEAIAAYKA
+777 NLHRTKEAIAAYKE

-822 LDYTKQLS
+822 LAYTKQLS
-830 KQNMHVTT
+830 KMNMQVTT

-867 LSTYCAGGR
+867 LSKYCAGGR
-876 YCTTAQQ
+876 YCTAAQQ

-973 IAGQILADYH
+973 IAGQILADYN
-983 TDSNQ
+983 TDGEKAS
-988 APVAAEARYNR
+988 VVAEARYNR

-1008 WGEAIAD
+1008 WENAEAD

-1038 YFAENELDM
+1038 YFAENELDKSE
-1047 AEEEIMSFAQM
+1047 AEIMSFAQM

-1107 ERVAGR
+1107 ERIASRLEEQDPPHPSLQDHPKNQRFFGDPGR
-1113 LREDN
+1113 EGE